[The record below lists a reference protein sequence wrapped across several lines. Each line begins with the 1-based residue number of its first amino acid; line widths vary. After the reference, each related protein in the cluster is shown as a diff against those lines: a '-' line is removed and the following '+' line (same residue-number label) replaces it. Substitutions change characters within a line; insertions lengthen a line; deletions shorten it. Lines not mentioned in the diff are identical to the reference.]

1 MKNITIIVLTVII
14 TVFGFSCQE
23 EKSNNNFK
31 INATVV
37 GLGDNTA
44 YLEQRKD
51 GAWVK
56 VDSINMVADKG
67 VFEGNIDLPEFFYI
81 TVNGV
86 RGYIP
91 VFVEQGEITVKTNV
105 NNLRDIVV
113 EGSAT
118 HTEHDNFMKSLAT
131 FDQKATQLGQQYQQA
146 RTEGDEDA
154 MQQIEDEY
162 MGIEEQKSQSM
173 LDYAINNNESVAS
186 AFIIMSNSYM
196 FELDQLDEVASSYS
210 DNISESKYVKN
221 IKDRV
226 ATLKRSAVGQKYID
240 FTLDDPEG
248 NPIALSS
255 DVDGKYVLVDFWAS
269 WCSPCRA
276 ENPNVVE
283 AYNKYHDK
291 GFDVFGV
298 SFDKDHAKWV
308 EAIEKDG
315 LTWTH
320 VSDLKYW
327 ASAAGKLY
335 GIQSIPQN
343 ILLNPEGI
351 IIEKNLRGQAL
362 QDKLAEIFAE

>member
-1 MKNITIIVLTVII
+1 MKNIALVLFTAIIAA
-14 TVFGFSCQE
+14 FGVSCQQ
-23 EKSNNNFK
+23 EKENKDYK
-31 INATVV
+31 INVTIV
-37 GLGDNTA
+37 GIGDNTV

-51 GAWVK
+51 GEWVK
-56 VDSINMVADKG
+56 VDSTEFLADKG
-67 VFEGNIDLPEFFYI
+67 TFEGNIGLAEFFYI
-81 TVNGV
+81 TTSAV

-91 VFVEQGEITVKTNV
+91 VFVEPGEISVKTNV
-105 NNLRDIVV
+105 NNLRDVVV
-113 EGSAT
+113 EGSSI
-118 HTEHDNFMKSLAT
+118 HTEHDTFMKSLAS
-131 FDQKATQLGQQYQQA
+131 FDQKAAQLGQQYQQA
-146 RTEGDEDA
+146 STDGDKKA

-162 MGIEEQKSQSM
+162 MGLEDQKTQSI
-173 LDYAINNNESVAS
+173 LDYAISNNESVAS
-186 AFIIMSNSYM
+186 AFIVMSNSYKLD
-196 FELDQLDEVASSYS
+196 LDQLDEVVSGFS
-210 DNISESKYVKN
+210 DNIGESKYVISLKE
-221 IKDRV
+221 KV
-226 ATLKRSAVGQKYID
+226 ATLKSVAIGQKYVD
-240 FTLDDPEG
+240 FTLDSPEG

-255 DVDGKYVLVDFWAS
+255 VADGKYVLVDFWAS

-283 AYNKYHDK
+283 AYNKFHNK

-308 EAIEKDG
+308 EAIKKDG

-343 ILLNPEGI
+343 ILLNPQGI